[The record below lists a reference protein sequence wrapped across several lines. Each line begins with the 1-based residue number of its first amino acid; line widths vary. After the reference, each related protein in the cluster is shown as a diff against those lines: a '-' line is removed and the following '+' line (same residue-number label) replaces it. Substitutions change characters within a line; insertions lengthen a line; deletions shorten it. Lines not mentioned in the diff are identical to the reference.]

1 MPTVALLGGS
11 FCPVHSGHIMVASY
25 LAQFVDAIDEVWI
38 VPAASN
44 PLKKDAY
51 ALTDAQ
57 RLRLLEIA
65 VEGYRRIR
73 VCDVEMNMPRP
84 SYTVNTLRRLEA
96 DFPDCR
102 FMWAM
107 GSDNWQ
113 TVDRWYRWEEIVSRG
128 VVVYPR
134 PGYEID
140 AKSIPEGSIYVEAPR
155 IELSSTFIRRGIAEG
170 RDMRAF
176 LPAGVWPLLND
187 FFVNAR

>member
-140 AKSIPEGSIYVEAPR
+140 AKSIPQGSIYVEAPR

-176 LPAGVWPLLND
+176 LPAGVWSLLKD

>member
-11 FCPVHSGHIMVASY
+11 FCPVHTGHIMVASY

-84 SYTVNTLRRLEA
+84 SYTVNTLRKLEA

-170 RDMRAF
+170 CDMRAF
-176 LPAGVWPLLND
+176 LPAGVWPLLSD